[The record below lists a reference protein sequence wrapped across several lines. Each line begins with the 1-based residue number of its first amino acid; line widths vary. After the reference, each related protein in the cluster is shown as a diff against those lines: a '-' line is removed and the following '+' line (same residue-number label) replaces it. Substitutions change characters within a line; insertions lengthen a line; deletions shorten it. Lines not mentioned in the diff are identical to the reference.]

1 MLDWHQYFEYS
12 DNEKEVRYVLELKG
26 IMKSYKTK
34 DIKTVVLKDINLK
47 VMEGEF
53 LCLMG
58 ASGCGKS
65 TLLNII
71 GDMDSFDAGEYIF
84 NGKNVKKMRA
94 KEAAVFKNKNIGFV
108 FQAFN
113 LVDDLNAESNVEMPM
128 GYAGIGRRERKK
140 RARDLLKK
148 VGLEGKEKNYPS
160 QLSGGQQQ
168 RVAIARAIAN
178 NPMLLIADEPT
189 GNLDY
194 ESGKEIMCLLKKLN
208 EEGMTIIMVTHDE
221 KVAGYANRTVRM
233 FDGKLI

>member
-1 MLDWHQYFEYS
+1 M
-12 DNEKEVRYVLELKG
+12 LELKG
-26 IMKSYKTK
+26 IKKSYKTK
-34 DIKTVVLKDINLK
+34 ELKTEVLKDINLK
-47 VMEGEF
+47 VVEGEF
-53 LCLMG
+53 LSLMG

-84 NGKNVKKMRA
+84 NGKNVKEMKA
-94 KEAAVFKNKNIGFV
+94 KEAAVFKNKDIGFI
-108 FQAFN
+108 FQSFN
-113 LVDDLNAESNVEMPM
+113 LISDLNAESNVEMPM
-128 GYAGIGRRERKK
+128 GYGGIGRRERKK

-178 NPMLLIADEPT
+178 VPMLLIADEPT
-189 GNLDY
+189 GNLDH

-221 KVAGYANRTVRM
+221 KVAGYANRIVKM
-233 FDGKLI
+233 FDGKLS

>member
-1 MLDWHQYFEYS
+1 M
-12 DNEKEVRYVLELKG
+12 LELKG
-26 IMKSYKTK
+26 IKKSYKTK
-34 DIKTVVLKDINLK
+34 ELKTEVLKDINLK
-47 VMEGEF
+47 VLEGEF
-53 LCLMG
+53 LSLMG

-84 NGKNVKKMRA
+84 NGKNIKEMKA
-94 KEAAVFKNKNIGFV
+94 KEAAVFKNKDIGFI
-108 FQAFN
+108 FQSFN
-113 LVDDLNAESNVEMPM
+113 LVSDLNAESNVEMPM
-128 GYAGIGRRERKK
+128 GYGGIGRRERKK

-178 NPMLLIADEPT
+178 DPMLLIADEPT
-189 GNLDY
+189 GNLDH

-221 KVAGYANRTVRM
+221 KVAGYANRIVKM
-233 FDGKLI
+233 FDGKLS

>member
-1 MLDWHQYFEYS
+1 M
-12 DNEKEVRYVLELKG
+12 VELKG

-34 DIKTVVLKDINLK
+34 ELTTEVLKGIDLQI
-47 VMEGEF
+47 MEGEF
-53 LCLMG
+53 LSLMG

-71 GDMDSFDAGEYIF
+71 GDMDTFDAGEYIF
-84 NGKNVKKMRA
+84 NGLEVNKMSK
-94 KEAAVFKNKNIGFV
+94 KEAAVFKNKNIGFI
-108 FQAFN
+108 FQAFH
-113 LVDDLNAESNVEMPM
+113 LIDDMNAESNVEMPM
-128 GYAGIGRRERKK
+128 GYAGIGWRERKRK
-140 RARDLLKK
+140 ARELLKS
-148 VGLEGKEKNYPS
+148 VGLEGKEKNYPA

-208 EEGMTIIMVTHDE
+208 KEGMTIIMVTHDE
-221 KVAGYANRTVRM
+221 GVASYADRTIRM
-233 FDGKLI
+233 RDGKLI

>member
-1 MLDWHQYFEYS
+1 M
-12 DNEKEVRYVLELKG
+12 LELKG
-26 IMKSYKTK
+26 IKKSYKTK
-34 DIKTVVLKDINLK
+34 ELKTEVLKDINLK

-53 LCLMG
+53 LSLMG

-84 NGKNVKKMRA
+84 NGKNIKEMKA
-94 KEAAVFKNKNIGFV
+94 KEAAVFKNKDIGFI
-108 FQAFN
+108 FQSFN
-113 LVDDLNAESNVEMPM
+113 LVSDLNAESNVEMPM
-128 GYAGIGRRERKK
+128 GYGGIGRRERKK
-140 RARDLLKK
+140 RARDLLQK

-178 NPMLLIADEPT
+178 DPMLLIADEPT
-189 GNLDY
+189 GNLDH

-221 KVAGYANRTVRM
+221 KVAGYANRIVKM
-233 FDGKLI
+233 FDGKLS

>member
-1 MLDWHQYFEYS
+1 MLDWNQCFEYS

-34 DIKTVVLKDINLK
+34 DIKTEVLKDINLK

-84 NGKNVKKMRA
+84 NGKNVKKMKA

-208 EEGMTIIMVTHDE
+208 EEGVTIIMVTHDE
-221 KVAGYANRTVRM
+221 KVAVYANRTVRM